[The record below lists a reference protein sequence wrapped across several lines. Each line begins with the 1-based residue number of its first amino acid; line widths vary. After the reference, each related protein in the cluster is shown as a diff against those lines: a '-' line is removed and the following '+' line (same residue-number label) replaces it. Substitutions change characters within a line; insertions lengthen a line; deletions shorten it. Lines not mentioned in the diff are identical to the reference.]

1 MFRFFNGLFIFVGLL
16 AFFII
21 AVITIVLG
29 FHFFPITSYIIAG
42 AFLAA
47 ILAILFEE
55 YIQPKPAPVTKLN
68 IIQAFKAGLKKGL
81 EDSKK

>member
-29 FHFFPITSYIIAG
+29 FHFFPIASHIIAD

-55 YIQPKPAPVTKLN
+55 YIQPKTPPVTKLN
-68 IIQAFKAGLKKGL
+68 IVQAFKPGLKRGL
-81 EDSKK
+81 EHSKK